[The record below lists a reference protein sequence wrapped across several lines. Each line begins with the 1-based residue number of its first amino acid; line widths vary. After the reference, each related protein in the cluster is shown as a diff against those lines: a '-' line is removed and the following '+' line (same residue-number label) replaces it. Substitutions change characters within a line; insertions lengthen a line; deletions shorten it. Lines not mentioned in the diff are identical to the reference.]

1 MATQNID
8 YSYNENV
15 LHRVR
20 NSRNLIQLNTTCSY
34 CNALGHNITNCNS
47 LNLILFNELCFIIK
61 HEMVNRELFKSW
73 LISFAVANISRNCLV
88 KAYGVS
94 KCGCRLSDNM
104 CCVIETI
111 TDKIFNVTDPI
122 QDLVLSDMSSD
133 VLIHALSGNIPS
145 GLTTLY
151 AQVYPEENPSIE
163 LIYDTT
169 FNENV
174 DTSKECPICYEEKGI
189 QEIIQLNCKH
199 ELCKVCTKKICA
211 TNPKCPCCRSKIE
224 NITYNVECLYEYFVK
239 E

>member
-1 MATQNID
+1 MTTQNIE
-8 YSYNENV
+8 YSFNENV

-20 NSRNLIQLNTTCSY
+20 NSQNLIQLNTTCSY

-61 HEMVNRELFKSW
+61 NEIVNRELFTRW
-73 LISFAVANISRNCLV
+73 LITFALANISRNCLV

-94 KCGCRLSDNM
+94 KCGCRFSDNM
-104 CCVIETI
+104 CVVIENI
-111 TDKIFNVTDPI
+111 ANKIYNLTDSI
-122 QDLVLSDMSSD
+122 QDLVLSDMPSD
-133 VLIHALSGNIPS
+133 LLIRALSDIPS
-145 GLTTLY
+145 GLATIN
-151 AQVYPEENPSIE
+151 AQVYPEEPPSIE

-169 FNENV
+169 LNEHV
-174 DTSKECPICYEEKGI
+174 DTIKECPICYEEKGI

-199 ELCKVCTKKICA
+199 ELCKVCTKKICE
-211 TNPKCPCCRSKIE
+211 TNSRCPCCRAKIE